1 MRYRDVRE
9 KLAFIFRNTD
19 QASSSSPKGQGS
31 VQSPSARLTV
41 KGHGF
46 SAHLCGPMR
55 RSRWVPTEVSA
66 LIQGPRRS
74 CPPCLGWNP
83 LKKMTCAHE
92 PFPPDAH
99 PSPPASILCVYNTGV
114 QPKGQ
119 HIFSPQSCHQTQGK
133 GNTRQKQVWGSRNKV
148 HTSTKKV
155 FPWFE
160 PQSSGLLGQP

>member
-1 MRYRDVRE
+1 MWE
-9 KLAFIFRNTD
+9 RNWLSFSETLIRLYLRPQRARGLCKVPQQD
-19 QASSSSPKGQGS
+19 W
-31 VQSPSARLTV
+31 QSR
-41 KGHGF
+41 HGF

-74 CPPCLGWNP
+74 CPPCLGWNL

-133 GNTRQKQVWGSRNKV
+133 GNTRHKQVWGSRNKV